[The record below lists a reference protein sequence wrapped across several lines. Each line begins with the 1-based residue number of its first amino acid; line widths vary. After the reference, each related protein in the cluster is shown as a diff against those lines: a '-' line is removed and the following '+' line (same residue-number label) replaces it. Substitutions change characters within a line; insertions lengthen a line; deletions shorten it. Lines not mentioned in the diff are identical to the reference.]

1 MRKTKFRKV
10 KIFFPTLNIL
20 KMKKIILSMILIAGS
35 FMLKAQNSAVDQLF
49 AKYADKD
56 GFTTV
61 SISKAMFSLFASESE
76 NKDEF
81 NKSIKGLES
90 IRILAPDETI
100 PKGSLNFY
108 QEIIKSLPIAQY
120 EELMS
125 VKEKDQV
132 FKMLIRRSG
141 NIISEFLM
149 IGGGNEN
156 VMICITGNIDLK
168 SISKLSKSM
177 DIDGMENIE
186 KVGKN

>member
-1 MRKTKFRKV
+1 
-10 KIFFPTLNIL
+10 
-20 KMKKIILSMILIAGS
+20 MKKIILSMVLIACS
-35 FMLKAQNSAVDQLF
+35 FVLKAQNSAVDQLF

-76 NKDEF
+76 SKDEF
-81 NKSIKGLES
+81 NKSVRGLES
-90 IRILAPDETI
+90 IRILTPDSAI
-100 PKGSLNFY
+100 QAQMKGKLNFY
-108 QEIIKSLPIAQY
+108 NEICKSLPIAQY

-132 FKMLIRRSG
+132 FKMLIRRNG
-141 NIISEFLM
+141 NIITEFLM
-149 IGGGNEN
+149 IGGGNDN
-156 VMICITGNIDLK
+156 VLICIIGNIDLK

-177 DIDGMENIE
+177 NIDGMENID